1 MKKEGLRDHT
11 RREMFN
17 LGQNLRGED
26 EKSEKRVFGV
36 RDIFSIQR
44 KREK

>member
-26 EKSEKRVFGV
+26 EKSEKRVFGM
-36 RDIFSIQR
+36 REISLDR
-44 KREK
+44 KSVV